1 MMSLILDSYG
11 RPIIHPDD
19 IIMLWSVDRGEH
31 GPYRVVRVPTND
43 HGYYSHIVVKEAI
56 GSEEIHLPTRG
67 LNVKLLARGSD
78 GTE

>member
-19 IIMLWSVDRGEH
+19 IIMLWSAERGEH
-31 GPYRVVRVPTND
+31 GPYRVVRVPTD
-43 HGYYSHIVVKEAI
+43 YAHIIVKEAI
-56 GSEEIHLPTRG
+56 GSKEIHLPTHG

-78 GTE
+78 GVY